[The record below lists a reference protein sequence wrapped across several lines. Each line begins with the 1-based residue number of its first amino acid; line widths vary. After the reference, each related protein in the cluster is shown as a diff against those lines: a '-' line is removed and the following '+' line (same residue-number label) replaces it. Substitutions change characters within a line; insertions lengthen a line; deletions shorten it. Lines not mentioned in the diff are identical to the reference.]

1 LAVPDYV
8 SEKAFE
14 ALFAGTVPVYRGT
27 SSIRKFMPA
36 DDAFIDANDMTA
48 PALAAL
54 LHRLAGTAPTGQV
67 RCYPQYGT
75 AGAPHLTHQPHL
87 LLPWYR

>member
-27 SSIRKFMPA
+27 NSIRKFMPA

-54 LHRLAGTAPTGQV
+54 LHRLAGTAPMGQV
-67 RCYPQYGT
+67 RSPQYGT
-75 AGAPHLTHQPHL
+75 AGAPHLTH
-87 LLPWYR
+87 LLPWDR